1 MAYKKEGKLPSY
13 TILRNRLEDIDFASG
28 EASYLSMVIVE
39 PGQTTT
45 AIVDR
50 TGISQQMVSTYAV
63 KAEQRG
69 IVKRTKIEDGSQG
82 RPEYGHFLRI
92 LPKSAIKR
100 LINEKKEKAD
110 PEAIQALEELL

>member
-13 TILRNRLEDIDFASG
+13 TILRNKLEDIDFASG

-63 KAEQRG
+63 KAEKRG
-69 IVKRTKIEDGSQG
+69 IVEREAVKPESQG
-82 RPEYGHFLRI
+82 RPEYKHLLRI

-100 LINEKKEKAD
+100 LINEKKKKAD
-110 PEAIQALEELL
+110 PEAIEALEEML